1 LASGEKDDGLIRWG
15 VEKRANISRMRRMS
29 CSIYRSRSA
38 RRRGSRW
45 NWRMVLKTV
54 CFPSQLSSNPHC
66 FLEHRKLT
74 PSARLQLHHPPNNRP
89 LLPPPRILHPQRRA
103 PLLPHPLPPTSTH
116 PPPTRQQASPRRIPP
131 RIRPPNLRPRRH
143 PPALAPP
150 HLNPPQPPPPLHP
163 KTPPAPPRLRRHRLR
178 RRVLHLP
185 PLPHHGSRSPHK
197 ETRHWRSAPAS
208 TIS

>member
-103 PLLPHPLPPTSTH
+103 SLLPHTLSPTSTH
-116 PPPTRQQASPRRIPP
+116 PPTPQQQASPPRIQTGIRALNLRSRRYIATQPPP
-131 RIRPPNLRPRRH
+131 RIH
-143 PPALAPP
+143 PSQSPLAFDA
-150 HLNPPQPPPPLHP
+150 Q
-163 KTPPAPPRLRRHRLR
+163 AP
-178 RRVLHLP
+178 
-185 PLPHHGSRSPHK
+185 SP
-197 ETRHWRSAPAS
+197 SS
-208 TIS
+208 